1 MGHHCL
7 MKKQLLLLT
16 SFCGLFMFGFSSC
29 NKCTDIET
37 SLYSFKLNQ
46 PDGTIPKSGYAIIYE
61 KHLDSTTGI
70 ASLRI
75 PISDTLRWED
85 DEILWTDVNEC
96 PKHSLTIGC
105 FSPEKLTNDALRYE
119 WYSLD
124 SGTPEIGHVFQK
136 EK

>member
-1 MGHHCL
+1 

-16 SFCGLFMFGFSSC
+16 GLCGVFLVGFQSC
-29 NKCTDIET
+29 NRGYGADTT
-37 SLYSFKLNQ
+37 LYSFKLTQ
-46 PDGTIPKSGYAIIYE
+46 PDGTTPQSGYALIYE

-105 FSPEKLTNDALRYE
+105 FSHEKLTNDALRYE